1 MHQDRQ
7 WLSPR
12 ELQIARLVADGKT
25 NKEIALDAGLAPSTV
40 KDYIANACHK
50 LGVAGQVQLAAWYW
64 KTYGME
70 A

>member
-1 MHQDRQ
+1 MQQD
-7 WLSPR
+7 LSPR

-25 NKEIALDAGLAPSTV
+25 NKEIARDAALSPSTV

-50 LGVAGQVQLAAWYW
+50 LGVAGRVQLAAWYW
-64 KTYGME
+64 KTYGVE